1 MGGRREGG
9 AEGGEKV
16 TTGRGGGG
24 GSLCRGEASFGA
36 EVRRRSAQRK
46 EGGKEE
52 RRRFLA
58 DHPRRP
64 SVSMLAAVSGY
75 LAHIPQTESSGC
87 TCYYS
92 RRLCYDRSPGVLVEG
107 RRRKRKGW
115 RVRRSR
121 R

>member
-1 MGGRREGG
+1 M
-9 AEGGEKV
+9 
-16 TTGRGGGG
+16 TTGRGG

-36 EVRRRSAQRK
+36 EVRRRSAQKK

-75 LAHIPQTESSGC
+75 LAHIPPDRKQ
-87 TCYYS
+87 
-92 RRLCYDRSPGVLVEG
+92 RLHLLLLQAALL
-107 RRRKRKGW
+107 
-115 RVRRSR
+115 
-121 R
+121 